1 MELAEGLGVELRP
14 SCGVVKY
21 LENSKYMAYQ
31 SVHEHWLM

>member
-1 MELAEGLGVELRP
+1 MELAEGLGVWIGP
-14 SCGVVKY
+14 SGGVVEY

>member
-1 MELAEGLGVELRP
+1 MELAEGLGVGQGP
-14 SCGVVKY
+14 SGCVVEF